1 MFVPRVHRGN
11 HMWLP
16 LFLPSFTMRTVK
28 ILTIDDSDQVLTR
41 SPIS

>member
-1 MFVPRVHRGN
+1 
-11 HMWLP
+11 MWLP

-28 ILTIDDSDQVLTR
+28 ILAVDDSDQVLTR